1 MRDTKL
7 ALVIAAILIVVAAA
21 TREEPSASENW
32 EATQVVPI
40 AFAKELGADQW
51 SPSMQERFLNDPENQ
66 IRMSQPDSVLRD
78 GRGLDEWLPSSG
90 QCDYMGRFMAVME
103 RYQLHHRVPRWRDWQ
118 TKRQRCYT
126 QFQ

>member
-7 ALVIAAILIVVAAA
+7 ALFIAAILIVVAAA

-32 EATQVVPI
+32 ETTQVVPLT
-40 AFAKELGADQW
+40 FAERLGADQW
-51 SPSMQERFLNDPENQ
+51 PPSLKERFMNDPENQ
-66 IRMSQPDSVLRD
+66 ITMSQPDSVLRD
-78 GRGLDEWLPSSG
+78 GRGPDEWLPSSG

-103 RYQLHHRVPRWRDWQ
+103 RYQLHHREPHWRDWQ